1 MVFED
6 VSHERR
12 SEIWKSFWFDKKELK
27 SRCEICFKKDITTI
41 YAIKKGNTK
50 TMADHLKRA
59 HDPENPTSLQRKRS
73 HFFEKNETVE
83 EAVTKLALDGMS
95 FRVISQSQMLG
106 KLAAVSFQ
114 ILQNI
119 FYKWERSRIHKVQI
133 F

>member
-12 SEIWKSFWFDKKELK
+12 SEIWKSFWLDKKELK
-27 SRCEICFKKDITTI
+27 SRCELCFKKDINII
-41 YAIKKGNTK
+41 YNIKKGNTK

-106 KLAAVSFQ
+106 KLAAVSFS
-114 ILQNI
+114 N
-119 FYKWERSRIHKVQI
+119 FTKYFS
-133 F
+133 